1 MKWISPL
8 YPLHCLH
15 ELGSDFA
22 DCVAHTLET
31 KDALVGPVVLSAMSA
46 AVHGVLDIYTPT
58 HRVMPTSLYVS
69 VIAGSGLGK
78 TASVNCAYQ
87 GFRDFESGCEGR
99 FASKEGF
106 DPSQGHPYRLDDASE
121 SGVISLF
128 GSGAKAMAMVL
139 DEGGMLTKHMDL
151 HGMCKRYDG
160 DDLRFLRK
168 HEMIQI
174 RDTRTTFC
182 MTVQDAVFDA
192 LLKGKQGA
200 LMVPS
205 GLMPRMLLAYATDS
219 VQHISF
225 GKAPHNPNLH
235 RFHDRVRELMND
247 YRAILQTSV
256 QRAQVRLSSE
266 AEQLWRQADKHWK
279 ALPGADDAWVGMEPF
294 VQRAGEHAMRIAAVL
309 QWFTDPQPEVAL
321 PYMQSA
327 LTLMDWHLEQALMGF
342 GVAPEA
348 VEQARLGDELYAY
361 MLGKWKKLG
370 QSTFTRIQLQRNG
383 PEDSRKLPY
392 LDWAIDQL
400 LLEEKVVAYPPGK
413 RKQLILNMTPGFIAQ
428 AVPVQPVPGRKL
440 TDFLNGPK
448 FGKPLDY

>member
-1 MKWISPL
+1 MKWIPSL
-8 YPLHCLH
+8 YPTHCLH

-87 GFRDFESGCEGR
+87 GFRDFEAGSEGR
-99 FASKEGF
+99 VVGRDGF

-128 GSGAKAMAMVL
+128 GSGAKAVAMVL
-139 DEGGMLTKHMDL
+139 DEGGMLAKHL
-151 HGMCKRYDG
+151 NIPGSCKRYDG
-160 DDLRFLRK
+160 DDLRFQRK
-168 HEMIQI
+168 HEMILM

-192 LLKGKQGA
+192 LLKGKQGE
-200 LMVPS
+200 LMVHS
-205 GLMPRMLLAYATDS
+205 GLMPRMLLSYATDS
-219 VQHISF
+219 IQHISF
-225 GKAPHNPNLH
+225 GKVSQNPNLH

-247 YRAILQTSV
+247 YRAILQTSG
-256 QRAQVRLSSE
+256 QRAQISLSPE
-266 AEQLWRQADKHWK
+266 AGEIWSRADKYWK
-279 ALPGADDAWVGMEPF
+279 ALPTTDESWMGMEPF

-309 QWFTDPQPEVAL
+309 QWFTDPQPIIEL

-327 LTLMDWHLEQALMGF
+327 LTLMEWHLDQALMGF
-342 GVAPEA
+342 GEQPEA
-348 VEQARLGDELYAY
+348 ALQMSYADELYAY
-361 MLGKWKKLG
+361 MLRKFKELG
-370 QSTFTRIQLQRNG
+370 QGAFMRGQLLCNG
-383 PEDSRKLPY
+383 PKCVRSSANLN
-392 LDWAIDQL
+392 LATDQL
-400 LLEEKVVAYPPGK
+400 LQEGKVVAHPLGS
-413 RKQLILNMTPGFIAQ
+413 RKQLILNMTPDFVAQ
-428 AVPVQPVPGRKL
+428 AIPVQPVPGRKL
-440 TDFLNGPK
+440 TDFLKGPK
-448 FGKPLDY
+448 FGRPLSH

>member
-1 MKWISPL
+1 MKWIHPL

-22 DCVAHTLET
+22 GCVAHTLET
-31 KDALVGPVVLSAMSA
+31 KDALVGPVVLSAMAA

-58 HRVMPTSLYVS
+58 HRMMPTSLYVT

-78 TASVNCAYQ
+78 SASVNCAYQ
-87 GFRDFESGCEGR
+87 GFRDFEAGCEGR
-99 FASKEGF
+99 FAGKDGF

-121 SGVISLF
+121 SGVIALF

-139 DEGGMLTKHMDL
+139 DEGGALAKHLDL
-151 HGMCKRYDG
+151 PGMCKRYDG

-182 MTVQDAVFDA
+182 MTVQDAVFDQ

-205 GLMPRMLLAYATDS
+205 GLMPRMLLSYATDS
-219 VQHISF
+219 VQHISL
-225 GKAPHNPNLH
+225 GKAPQNPNLH

-247 YRAILQTSV
+247 YRAILQTSG
-256 QRAQVRLSSE
+256 QRAQIRLSLE
-266 AEQLWRQADKHWK
+266 AEQLWRQADRYWK
-279 ALPGADDAWVGMEPF
+279 ALPSSDETWGGMEPF

-309 QWFTDPQPEVAL
+309 QWFTDPQPVIGE

-327 LTLMDWHLEQALMGF
+327 LTLMDWHLEQGLMGF
-342 GVAPEA
+342 G
-348 VEQARLGDELYAY
+348 EQSETALQMSYADELYAY
-361 MLGKWKKLG
+361 MLRKFKELG
-370 QSTFTRIQLQRNG
+370 QGAFLRGQLLCNG
-383 PEDSRKLPY
+383 PKCVRSAANLN
-392 LDWAIDQL
+392 LATDQL
-400 LLEEKVVAYPPGK
+400 LQQGKVVANPPGS
-413 RKQLILNMTPGFIAQ
+413 RKQLILNITPDFSAQ
-428 AVPVQPVPGRKL
+428 AIPVQPVPGRRL
-440 TDFLNGPK
+440 TDFLNGSK
-448 FGKPLDY
+448 FGRALTP